1 MNLENNNAIVMDDII
16 IEEDFTE
23 QMLRVKDSETEDL
36 MRQAFEGTPVGEE
49 LGFGFVGEADAPEV
63 IKAGMFPEPEGISTA
78 QAVGQ
83 VLIGGPTDAFKN
95 IATNVTQM
103 GDEVRGYE
111 VDGKTIQS
119 HLEEADQFFGTDN
132 FFGDIGAGGLLSG
145 RVDVPIGEF
154 EKEGGG
160 GVQAMRGLVAYLTA
174 LSVLRG
180 AGAKTLPASAG
191 ADAFGVDNETN
202 LSNLFNELVPED
214 SPFRNP
220 ITDFMA
226 AKTTDSEFVKGM
238 KAAGEGLGIALPI
251 ELVAGVVRLFKGMRG
266 KVEPQKPLGE
276 VQEARPISDMQ
287 TRIRFDDQDFDIS
300 AMQLPFESINNEKII
315 KKISAELDERIK
327 KSTLETGDLKTGKKG
342 REIEFQAKVEKQA
355 REKFFAD
362 PEGETK
368 RLLELDPGKTLNR
381 VDQLEFG
388 LVKQAS
394 LKRIDDLANLGDE
407 KSATVAMEQFRF
419 HVNVILEQSERFS
432 ETAGRELGIRKRLKK
447 GDLGQGR
454 KMQSVA
460 DQVQRKVDPNMTP
473 LAFAQKWRETS
484 PEEWVS
490 ETRRLG
496 GMDMLFEGWVNSLFG
511 LKTHVVNTL
520 GNIANLSLQTVERQV
535 AAQLRRTK
543 RAFGASPN
551 GVTEGEAMD
560 MLYGMVTSQ
569 PHNFRVLAKNL
580 GKILTGKEIPAS
592 QFQKLE
598 QANIRAIKGKNT
610 GFKEGSFM
618 YQGVDVAGHIMSS
631 QGKLLLKM
639 DEYFKMT
646 GYTAA
651 IRAEARRVAV
661 SEGKTGK
668 ALASRIAQLIDQ
680 PSATIK
686 ANAENFADY
695 ATFTKE
701 LGEVGKSM
709 HAFIHKTPFGRYVV
723 PFHNVLVNIAKF
735 SGERTPLA
743 VFSKKIRADLAA
755 GGARADLAQAR
766 MATGTAASMGFLSLA
781 LGDGLT
787 GKGPQ
792 NAKMNEAWRRKGN
805 QPYSVVLMSKDGKKR
820 FVSYERAEPVAF
832 FAGMMADF
840 LEIADQISEGERIA
854 FAKGFALTM
863 SQHFLS
869 QTFASSVSDFLG
881 LFDEGKSRFFENL
894 GSTAVPF
901 GGVFRDIEKTVDPT
915 LRDTR
920 TVDPKFM
927 RNEFKKQFGNEMGD
941 SLADSAEVLFR
952 MLQKARANIPGY
964 SEDLPARLNMW
975 GDVVAYEKGVGFDPL
990 SPFFIQTEKNSPLD
1004 DWLIELQV
1012 PVGLPEPVIAGGD
1025 PENPVALN
1033 PQQYHD
1039 YVILAGLPAFEELDK
1054 YVRTQE
1060 FKQRKDGA
1068 KASYLEG
1075 KIRMYRA
1082 KAARALPTLKNDD
1095 GSLKYP
1101 DLAALLSQDVIR
1113 ARQEIVNRKK
1123 KKVTLTPRN

>member
-1 MNLENNNAIVMDDII
+1 MTPENNAKTADIKLHLRSDRKHVLVPDL
-16 IEEDFTE
+16 EEDFTE

-36 MRQAFEGTPVGEE
+36 MRQAFEGTPEGEE

-63 IKAGMFPEPEGISTA
+63 VKAGMFPEPEGITTA
-78 QAVGQ
+78 QALGQ
-83 VLIGGPTDAFKN
+83 VLVGGPTDALKN
-95 IATNVTQM
+95 AATNITQAGEDVRQYQL
-103 GDEVRGYE
+103 GD
-111 VDGKTIQS
+111 KTVQQ
-119 HLEEADQFFGTDN
+119 HLEDADRFLGTEN
-132 FFGDIGAGGLLSG
+132 FFGDINAGGLLSG
-145 RVDVPIGEF
+145 RVDVPVGEF
-154 EKEGGG
+154 GKQGGS
-160 GVQAMRGLVAYLTA
+160 GVQALRGLAGYLAA
-174 LSVLRG
+174 LTFMRG
-180 AGAKTLPASAG
+180 AGAGTTSAG
-191 ADAFGVDNETN
+191 AMADAFFIDNEQN
-202 LSNLFNELVPED
+202 LSNLFNEFVPEG

-220 ITDFMA
+220 ITDYLE
-226 AKTTDSEFVKGM
+226 AKTDDS
-238 KAAGEGLGIALPI
+238 
-251 ELVAGVVRLFKGMRG
+251 VVRLFKGMRG

-315 KKISAELDERIK
+315 KKISSELDERIK

-496 GMDMLFEGWVNSLFG
+496 GMDMLFEAWVNSLFG

-580 GKILTGKEIPAS
+580 GKILIGKEIPAS

-631 QGKLLLKM
+631 QGKLLLTM

-820 FVSYERAEPVAF
+820 
-832 FAGMMADF
+832 
-840 LEIADQISEGERIA
+840 
-854 FAKGFALTM
+854 LTM

-952 MLQKARANIPGY
+952 MLQKARANVPGY

-990 SPFFIQTEKNSPLD
+990 SPFFIQTEKDSPLD